1 MASRMGTI
9 KAYFL
14 VAVCCTGSFLFAY
27 DTGIIGGVL
36 TLQSFQDDFRY
47 SNKEKTNV
55 NSNSNSLLQAG
66 AFFACFFTWPFTARF
81 GRRWSLALAS
91 AIFCVGAIIQVQN
104 THHIG
109 AFYAARVVSGIGVG
123 MATVMIPMF
132 SAEMAPK
139 NLRGPLG
146 SMFQFF
152 FTLGVMTSY
161 WVNYAVSTKV
171 SPGSRQWQI
180 PIGLQLVPGGLLGL
194 GMLILPESTRWL
206 AKRGRRE
213 EAMKSLIWI
222 RGGDSEEVQAEMTE
236 ILAGIDAETHA
247 REGLTWREMLAAS
260 NRSRVLTVITLQIG
274 VQLTGNTSLAYYAPQ
289 VFQTVGAGNSKLLI
303 SGFFGV
309 IKVVSCLLFLAFLV
323 ERIGRRKALMG
334 GAFAMGALML
344 IVACLTATHP
354 PKKNQT
360 HVSAAGA
367 AAITMIYLE
376 AAAYN
381 MSFGPV
387 SWLYTSEIFSN
398 RTREMG
404 IAIGTATQ
412 WLFNFVFS
420 QATPHAVDN
429 LGWKTFL
436 MFAIFNFA
444 LVVYSWFVIKET
456 TGKSLEEMETVFGS
470 EQTKIRAE
478 NLEAAQHQLQE
489 KAINSTTHVEAK
501 ET

>member
-1 MASRMGTI
+1 MSSRLGTFR
-9 KAYFL
+9 AFFL
-14 VAVCCTGSFLFAY
+14 VGVCCVGSFLFAY

-36 TLQSFQDDFRY
+36 TLKSFQNDFRY
-47 SNKEKTNV
+47 SDKQKTSV
-55 NSNSNSLLQAG
+55 ASNSNSLLQAG

-81 GRRWSLALAS
+81 GRRWSIALAS
-91 AIFCVGAIIQVQN
+91 AIFCVGAVVQTIN

-139 NLRGPLG
+139 KTRGQLG

-161 WVNYAVSTKV
+161 WVNYAVSTKLP
-171 SPGSRQWQI
+171 SETRQWQI
-180 PIGLQLVPGGLLGL
+180 PVGLQLVPGGILGL

-206 AKRGRRE
+206 AKRGQHE
-213 EAMKSLIWI
+213 AAMKSLIWV
-222 RGGDSEEVQAEMTE
+222 RGGESEEVRAEMTE
-236 ILAGIDAETHA
+236 ILAGIDAEVQAT
-247 REGLTWREMLAAS
+247 EGLTWREMLLPA
-260 NRSRVLTVITLQIG
+260 NRWRVFVVVTLQIG

-289 VFQTVGAGNSKLLI
+289 VFQTVGAGDSKLLI

-309 IKVVSCLLFLAFLV
+309 IKVVSCFIFLVFLV
-323 ERIGRRKALMG
+323 ERIGRKKALMG
-334 GAFAMGALML
+334 GAFAMGSLML

-354 PKKNQT
+354 PSKDAT
-360 HVSAAGA
+360 SVSPAGA
-367 AAITMIYLE
+367 ASITMIYLE

-387 SWLYTSEIFSN
+387 SWLYTGEIFSN
-398 RTREMG
+398 RTREIG

-429 LGWKTFL
+429 LGWRTFL
-436 MFAIFNFA
+436 MFAIFNAA
-444 LVVYSWFVIKET
+444 LVVYAWLVIKET
-456 TGKSLEEMETVFGS
+456 TGKSLEDMEALFGS
-470 EQTKIRAE
+470 NKTQIGAA
-478 NLEAAQHQLQE
+478 NIEAAEHELE
-489 KAINSTTHVEAK
+489 LAKKDLASSHVEAK
-501 ET
+501 A